1 MLSSLHPLGRGPPPG
16 VPSRDSNSGLPYSKP
31 MRYFVKVMLREMKAM
46 DTRDE
51 LTPLGRILAKLPI
64 DPRLGKMMVLGALF
78 YAGDA
83 LTTMAAASAT
93 GSEIFMTDMTRGR

>member
-1 MLSSLHPLGRGPPPG
+1 
-16 VPSRDSNSGLPYSKP
+16 
-31 MRYFVKVMLREMKAM
+31 MLREMKAM

-93 GSEIFMTDMTRGR
+93 GSADFFVSDMRRGR